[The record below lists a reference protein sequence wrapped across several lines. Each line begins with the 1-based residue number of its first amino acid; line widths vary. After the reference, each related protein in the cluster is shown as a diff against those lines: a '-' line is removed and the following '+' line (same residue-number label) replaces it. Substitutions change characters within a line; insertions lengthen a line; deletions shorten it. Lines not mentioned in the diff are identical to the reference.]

1 MPVPLRRWGAVA
13 VVVLCSGCAT
23 FRSYDDEMRSPLSL
37 AAAGR
42 PDAAAARL
50 RKVNKGS
57 NQDLL
62 YYMELGEL
70 QRLGAHYGESNAA
83 WLQADRQVRDWEAR
97 AKIDPTRT
105 AGATLSY
112 LLNDKVRPY
121 EGEDYE
127 KVMLTLRMAMNF
139 LAQGDWND
147 ARVAIRQT
155 HERETVIAQ
164 VRDKQYQQI
173 DQQAKREGAHTSV
186 RELNGYPVQTI
197 DNPEVNALR
206 NSYQSAFS
214 HYLAG
219 FVYEAQ
225 GEASLAAAGYRQ
237 AIELRPST
245 TLLEDALAG
254 LDERVAAPDDG
265 RSDVLIAVETG
276 MVPAKVSQQ
285 FPLPIPV
292 NRRLVLVPVSFPVLR
307 EVERGRAP
315 NALRVDDVA
324 LHPVP
329 ITNVDLMAR
338 RALQDE
344 MPGIMLRGFVRSSA
358 KALTQYQLQRQS
370 DMRRRRRDGGE
381 AVALDIAA
389 IAVMLGSVVTESAD
403 ERAWRSLPGSISI
416 VRAKLSRGA
425 HRISVPTAAGERSV
439 EVEVNGRYAFVGL
452 RVIGDQLYSMA
463 PSPNAL
469 PAEHDGQRQHTAA
482 DAWAWSETTHY
493 ASSQ

>member
-1 MPVPLRRWGAVA
+1 MPVPLRHWGAVA
-13 VVVLCSGCAT
+13 IVLLCSGCAT
-23 FRSYDDEMRSPLSL
+23 FRSYDDEMRKPLSL
-37 AAAGR
+37 AASGR
-42 PDAAAARL
+42 PDAAATSL
-50 RKVNKGS
+50 HKVNKGS
-57 NQDLL
+57 DQDLL
-62 YYMELGEL
+62 FYMELGEL
-70 QRLGAHYGESNAA
+70 QRLGAHYGESNAT
-83 WLQADRQVRDWEAR
+83 WSQADRQVRDWEAR

-139 LAQGDWND
+139 LAQGDWDN

-155 HERETVIAQ
+155 HEREAVIAQ

-173 DQQAKREGAHTSV
+173 DQQAQREGARTSV
-186 RELNGYPVQTI
+186 RDLNGYPVQSI

-219 FVYEAQ
+219 FIYETL

-237 AIELRPST
+237 AIELRPDT

-254 LDERVAAPDDG
+254 LDERIAAPDDG
-265 RSDVLIAVETG
+265 QSDVLIAVETG

-307 EVERGRAP
+307 EVERGRTP
-315 NALRVDDVA
+315 GSLRVDDLA

-329 ITNVDLMAR
+329 VTSVDLMAR
-338 RALQDE
+338 RALKDE
-344 MPGIMLRGFVRSSA
+344 LPGIMLRGFVRSSA
-358 KALTQYQLQRQS
+358 KAITQYQLQRQA
-370 DMRRRRRDGGE
+370 DLRQHRHDNAE
-381 AVALDIAA
+381 ALALNVAALAA
-389 IAVMLGSVVTESAD
+389 MLGSVITESAD
-403 ERAWRSLPGSISI
+403 ERSWRSLPASISI
-416 VRAKLSRGA
+416 ARAKLSRGP

-439 EVEVNGRYAFVGL
+439 EVDVRGRHAFIGL
-452 RVIGDQLYSMA
+452 RVIDDQLYSMA
-463 PSPNAL
+463 PAPG
-469 PAEHDGQRQHTAA
+469 PAPGDHAVRRQHTAA
-482 DAWAWSETTHY
+482 AVPFIDETPH
-493 ASSQ
+493 

>member
-1 MPVPLRRWGAVA
+1 MPVTLRRWGAIA
-13 VVVLCSGCAT
+13 LVVLCSGCAT
-23 FRSYDDEMRSPLSL
+23 FRSYDEEMRPPLSMV
-37 AAAGR
+37 AAGR
-42 PDAAAARL
+42 PDAAATSL
-50 RKVNKGS
+50 RKMNKGD

-70 QRLGAHYGESNAA
+70 QRLGAHFGASNAA
-83 WLQADRQVRDWEAR
+83 WLQADRQVGDWEAR
-97 AKIDPTRT
+97 AKVDPTRT

-139 LAQGDWND
+139 LAQGDWDN

-155 HERETVIAQ
+155 HEREGVIAQ

-173 DQQAKREGAHTSV
+173 DARAQRDSVRTSV

-197 DNPEVNALR
+197 DNAEVNALR

-219 FVYEAQ
+219 FVYEAL

-237 AIELRPST
+237 AIELRPGT
-245 TLLEDALAG
+245 TQLEDALAG
-254 LDERVAAPDDG
+254 LDERIAAGDDG
-265 RSDVLIAVETG
+265 QSDVLIAVETG

-292 NRRLVLVPVSFPVLR
+292 NRRLVLIPVSFPVLR
-307 EVERGRAP
+307 EVERGRTP
-315 NALRVDDVA
+315 DMLRVDDTA

-329 ITNVDLMAR
+329 ITSVDLMAR
-338 RALQDE
+338 RALKDE

-358 KALTQYQLQRQS
+358 KAVAQYQLQRQA
-370 DMRRRRRDGGE
+370 DLRHHRHDN
-381 AVALDIAA
+381 ADALALNVVALAA
-389 IAVMLGSVVTESAD
+389 MLGSVITESAD
-403 ERAWRSLPGSISI
+403 ERGWRSLPGSISI
-416 VRAKLSRGA
+416 ARAKLTRGA
-425 HRISVPTAAGERSV
+425 HRISVPTAGGERSV
-439 EVEVNGRYAFVGL
+439 QVEVNGRYAFVGL
-452 RVIGDQLYSMA
+452 RVIGDQLYSMVPA
-463 PSPNAL
+463 PYAQS
-469 PAEHDGQRQHTAA
+469 AEHGERRHA
-482 DAWAWSETTHY
+482 DASPLGET
-493 ASSQ
+493 SN